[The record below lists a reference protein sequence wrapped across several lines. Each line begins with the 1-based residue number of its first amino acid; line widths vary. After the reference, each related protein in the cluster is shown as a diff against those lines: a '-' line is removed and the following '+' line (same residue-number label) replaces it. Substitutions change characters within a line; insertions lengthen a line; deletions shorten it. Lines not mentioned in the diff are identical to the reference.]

1 MQFQYAEMATRI
13 EMARL
18 LVYNGARMKEAEV
31 PFVEEAAMAK
41 LEGLSCSPS

>member
-1 MQFQYAEMATRI
+1 MQFQYADAAMQI

-18 LVYNGARMKEAEV
+18 LVYNGARMKEAGL

-41 LEGLSCSPS
+41 LQGDSG